1 MALRPPLITTSEMFR
16 RVPIGAP
23 TYGGPLNSGAAP
35 SAAELSNPLP
45 VPVGSPVSVDKETL
59 DTITDA
65 LVGIMKGMEEL
76 RCDIAVVR
84 KELALSATRRLAAP
98 ALKPAVVMPDPAAL
112 AIALK
117 KWQAEQA
124 AKEAAMEKWQ
134 NTRNTSDVVIPKITL

>member
-1 MALRPPLITTSEMFR
+1 MAKLPVLLAR
-16 RVPIGAP
+16 AP
-23 TYGGPLNSGAAP
+23 TYGGPLHSAAVP

-45 VPVGSPVSVDKETL
+45 VPDAFPVSVDKETL

-124 AKEAAMEKWQ
+124 AK
-134 NTRNTSDVVIPKITL
+134 